1 MSRSKAREAAFKVL
15 YAREVSGD
23 YQPENSSEFTGALV
37 AGTEKHLEEIDKN
50 IESHLDDWRLDRIY
64 PVERVL
70 LRLATYEL
78 LWTET
83 PKPIVID
90 EAVELAKKY
99 GSEDSAS
106 FVNGILDNFNGKVR
120 P

>member
-1 MSRSKAREAAFKVL
+1 MSRSKAREEAFKTL

-23 YQPENSSEFTGALV
+23 YSPDNNSDFTRTLV
-37 AGTEKHLEEIDKN
+37 EGTGKHLEEIDNK
-50 IESHLDDWRLDRIY
+50 IESQLEDWRLDRVY

-70 LRLATYEL
+70 LRLGTYEL
-78 LWTET
+78 FWSET

-106 FVNGILDNFNGKVR
+106 FVNGILDNFDGKAR
-120 P
+120 Q